1 MRPPVRGNS
10 AGACAAVEY
19 DYTSNDKVVIV
30 NNARKEPSQVT
41 ILATG
46 EKLDCRMDGTTLVFA
61 IPADRTTSLL
71 DVIKVQ
77 W

>member
-1 MRPPVRGNS
+1 MGQY
-10 AGACAAVEY
+10 EY
-19 DYTSNDKVVIV
+19 TPKDKVATVS
-30 NNARKEPSQVT
+30 NAQEKPSKVT

-46 EKLDCRMDGTTLVFA
+46 EKLDHKMDGKTLTLT
-61 IPADRTTSLL
+61 IPADRTTPLL